1 MKLEGDCTMDKGVFL
16 NRLIHSI
23 KAINAKRY
31 FSTERG
37 YQGQLLIELNGRL
50 KIEQIFHSEAI
61 VEQEY
66 QKTLK
71 NHGISKRPDIIIHI
85 PYEEE
90 KYKSRH
96 AGNFVVIQLKRKASE
111 HTARED
117 FDKLDLMFEKL
128 DYPLGIF
135 LNVDSNE
142 TFFDSYPGN
151 YKDRLHCFAV
161 QLSNNEVVLYESP

>member
-1 MKLEGDCTMDKGVFL
+1 MDKRVFL
-16 NRLIHSI
+16 NRFIHSI

-37 YQGQLLIELNGRL
+37 YQGQLLIELNTELR
-50 KIEQIFHSEAI
+50 IEPIFLGEASI
-61 VEQEY
+61 EQEY

-71 NHGISKRPDIIIHI
+71 NHGINIRPDIIIHI

-90 KYKSRH
+90 IYQSRRT
-96 AGNFVVIQLKRKASE
+96 GNFVVIQLKRKGSE
-111 HTARED
+111 HAASED

-142 TFFDSYPGN
+142 TFFDSYTGN
-151 YKDRLHCFAV
+151 YKDRLRCFAV
-161 QLSNNEVVLYESP
+161 QLSNNQVMLYDSP